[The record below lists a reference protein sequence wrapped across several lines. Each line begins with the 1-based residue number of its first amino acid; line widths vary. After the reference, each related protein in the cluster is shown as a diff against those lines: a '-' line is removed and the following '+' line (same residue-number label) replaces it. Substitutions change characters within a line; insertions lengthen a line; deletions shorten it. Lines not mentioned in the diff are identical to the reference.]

1 MNKRLILEYRDTGA
15 DIGLRI
21 IAQTSRSDE
30 FNNGIGDPYE
40 NNAFDYVDEDMRVV
54 VCSSSQPEIQ
64 TEYGKISFFVW
75 GHLFDRDN
83 TIVWTQPGIFNK
95 IKAAVLAYNQE
106 YNNNKLVMADVCVEV
121 DELNGGGL

>member
-30 FNNGIGDPYE
+30 FNNGCGDVDR
-40 NNAFDYVDEDMRVV
+40 NDAFDYVDEDIRVV
-54 VCSSSQPEIQ
+54 VCSSSRPEIQ
-64 TEYGKISFFVW
+64 TEYRKISFFVR
-75 GHLFDRDN
+75 GHLLDRDHR
-83 TIVWTQPGIFNK
+83 IIWTQPGIFDK

-106 YNNNKLVMADVCVEV
+106 YNNNKLEMADVCIEV
-121 DELNGGGL
+121 DELNGGSI